1 MNGMVGNGMFVGGR
15 EGVAGSG
22 QGLVCFFFNS
32 FVLFCFISENLRY
45 NPEKLIML
53 MRRKWYGL
61 ITLRRI

>member
-1 MNGMVGNGMFVGGR
+1 MLFFERPGGERRMGRVLRGVGR
-15 EGVAGSG
+15 GV
-22 QGLVCFFFNS
+22 FFFNS